1 MHPLPQ
7 LNLNT
12 NNMKKAFFLLI
23 MMVAVA
29 GTAAAQGSKWFVSVV
44 TGAPYGGP
52 GVSMK
57 KNFRRD
63 GLDGTESFHF
73 LLFFGG
79 TTKYP
84 INMWNPPLLLKFGKR
99 LTEKRSWF
107 AVAGLSSSGEA
118 EGYKMHGELDGF
130 FPIFASTSGT
140 HVTVKYQVL
149 QFGAGYQYH
158 YAKTRTKLS
167 VAPSLFVY
175 KYKNTRAL
183 QKQQYAAI
191 RPGMAFSGRLPL
203 GKEKKLF
210 GVDVIADLN
219 LVPPVKMKALSTETI
234 TDSGKITTTLNSGS
248 VNLVHGM
255 LGFAFS
261 LRR

>member
-1 MHPLPQ
+1 MDSLPP

-12 NNMKKAFFLLI
+12 NNMKKALFLLF

-29 GTAAAQGSKWFVSVV
+29 GTAAAQGSKWFVSVA

-63 GLDGTESFHF
+63 GLDGTESFAV
-73 LLFFGG
+73 LFFGG

-84 INMWNPPLLLKFGKR
+84 VNMWNPSLLLKFGKR
-99 LTEKRSWF
+99 LSEKRSWF

-118 EGYKMHGELDGF
+118 EGYKRNGEAGLL
-130 FPIFASTSGT
+130 FPIFYSTSGT

-175 KYKNTRAL
+175 RYKNTRAL

-219 LVPPVKMKALSTETI
+219 LVPPVKMKTLTTETV

>member
-1 MHPLPQ
+1 MDLMAQ
-7 LNLNT
+7 KVSLS
-12 NNMKKAFFLLI
+12 FFS
-23 MMVAVA
+23 AVPPNIRYQYVEPVL
-29 GTAAAQGSKWFVSVV
+29 TAQIRQTA
-44 TGAPYGGP
+44 
-52 GVSMK
+52 
-57 KNFRRD
+57 
-63 GLDGTESFHF
+63 
-73 LLFFGG
+73 
-79 TTKYP
+79 
-84 INMWNPPLLLKFGKR
+84 FGKAKLVCGGRAFQLGRSGR
-99 LTEKRSWF
+99 LQKKWRSRP
-107 AVAGLSSSGEA
+107 AVSHF
-118 EGYKMHGELDGF
+118 Y
-130 FPIFASTSGT
+130 STSGT

-219 LVPPVKMKALSTETI
+219 LVPPVKMKTLTTETI